1 MIGPSDAVAAA
12 RNLQSHCT
20 SNVCNVA
27 QAAALAAVSGPLDAV
42 VEMRRNFDRRRRT
55 MHALL
60 SGIDGLVCPEP
71 EGAFYAYPDASALLG
86 RDFGGAKP
94 ATTLELADLLLDR
107 AKVAVVPGEA
117 FGAGRRAP
125 AVVRAGR
132 RRPGRG
138 RGPDGRVPRRRLMSD
153 PVVAPYGE
161 WPSPVTAASLVQG
174 AAGISEVIADPVRPW
189 LLWWAESRPDEGGRT
204 AVMRRDLRGSQSQEV
219 TPEGA
224 NVRTRVHEYGGGA
237 WWPHDGAL
245 YYVDFADQRLR
256 RLDRPGADPVL
267 LTAEP
272 PEPRAWRYAD
282 GRVTPDGRWC
292 VCVRERHDTGGEPA
306 NELVA
311 VVADGSQQVRALW
324 SGSDFVMTP
333 RVSPDGSMLA
343 WIAWDHPNMGW
354 DATRL
359 HVHRFGDGEL
369 EAEILVLGQN
379 SDRSL
384 CEPGWDLDA
393 PARLLVC
400 SDHDDWWGLYQVD
413 LASGSLR
420 PVVVGEFDVATPPWV
435 FGMQRWG
442 GRPRHAGSCSRTA
455 RWRRIG
461 GPGRGG
467 CGVRL
472 RGERR
477 RGARREPQV
486 RPCPCGRR
494 RLVDLVADR
503 WPRRPDG
510 APVLAYAGAGY
521 RHETEVAALSI
532 DSDGHPERGTV
543 RPARD
548 LGLDPGLLV
557 EPEAITFPTGPGGAA
572 VAHALYYPP
581 ANPACAGPLGER
593 PPLLVMAHGGPTSAA
608 RRQLQLGIAYWT
620 SRGIAVVDV
629 DYRGSTGYGRRYR
642 RALDGAW
649 GVADVEDCVA
659 AAKFLADRGD
669 VDPERLMI
677 RGGSAGGFTVLAA
690 LAFHDTFAAG
700 ASRYGIADLEALTAD
715 THKFESRYLDTLV
728 GPYPEARDTYR
739 ARSPIH
745 HLDGFD
751 EPMIVL
757 QGDEDEIVPP
767 AQAEM
772 IVEALEAKGVLVSY
786 LLFEGEQHG
795 FRNADNI
802 VKALEAEFAFFGKI
816 LGFIPADNLPEL
828 EITGL

>member
-1 MIGPSDAVAAA
+1 M
-12 RNLQSHCT
+12 
-20 SNVCNVA
+20 
-27 QAAALAAVSGPLDAV
+27 
-42 VEMRRNFDRRRRT
+42 
-55 MHALL
+55 
-60 SGIDGLVCPEP
+60 
-71 EGAFYAYPDASALLG
+71 
-86 RDFGGAKP
+86 
-94 ATTLELADLLLDR
+94 
-107 AKVAVVPGEA
+107 
-117 FGAGRRAP
+117 
-125 AVVRAGR
+125 
-132 RRPGRG
+132 
-138 RGPDGRVPRRRLMSD
+138 
-153 PVVAPYGE
+153 
-161 WPSPVTAASLVQG
+161 TAASLVQG

-204 AVMRRDLRGSQSQEV
+204 AVMRCDLRSDDTQEV

-224 NVRTRVHEYGGGA
+224 NARTRVHEYGGGA
-237 WWPHDGAL
+237 WWPHDGSL
-245 YYVDFADQRLR
+245 YYVEFSDQRLR
-256 RLDRPGADPVL
+256 RLDARGDEPVL

-282 GRVTPDGRWC
+282 GRVTRDRRWC

-311 VVADGSQQVRALW
+311 VAADGSQQVETLW
-324 SGSDFVMTP
+324 AGGDFVMTP

-343 WIAWDHPNMGW
+343 WISWDHPNMGW

-359 HVHRFGDGEL
+359 HVHRLGDGEL
-369 EAEILVLGQN
+369 GEELMVLGRQG
-379 SDRSL
+379 DRSL
-384 CEPGWDLDA
+384 CEPGWDPGTAGSA
-393 PARLLVC
+393 PRLLVC
-400 SDHDDWWGLYQVD
+400 SDHDDWWGLYEVD
-413 LASGSLR
+413 LGAGDLA

-435 FGMQRWG
+435 FGMQRWAAADG
-442 GRPRHAGSCSRTA
+442 TVAAAAGMPSGDRIVVDGRSMA
-455 RWRRIG
+455 
-461 GPGRGG
+461 
-467 CGVRL
+467 
-472 RGERR
+472 
-477 RGARREPQV
+477 
-486 RPCPCGRR
+486 
-494 RLVDLVADR
+494 VADSSISSLTIGR
-503 WPRRPDG
+503 DSPDG

-532 DSDGHPERGTV
+532 DSGGHPERGAV

-557 EPEAITFPTGPGGAA
+557 EPDAITFPTGPGGAA
-572 VAHALYYPP
+572 AAHALYYPP
-581 ANPACAGPLGER
+581 ANPACAGPPGER

-669 VDPERLMI
+669 ADPERLMI

-700 ASRYGIADLEALTAD
+700 ASRYGIADLEALAAD
-715 THKFESRYLDTLV
+715 THKFESRYLDRLV
-728 GPYPEARDTYR
+728 GPYPEAQDTYR
-739 ARSPIH
+739 ARSPIN
-745 HLDGFD
+745 HLEGFD
-751 EPMIVL
+751 APMIVL

-767 AQAEM
+767 AQSEM
-772 IVEALEAKGVLVSY
+772 IVEALKAKGVPVAY

-802 VKALEAEFAFFGKI
+802 VAALEAELAFFGRV
-816 LGFIPADNLPEL
+816 LGFTPADNLPHL
-828 EITGL
+828 EISGRI

>member
-1 MIGPSDAVAAA
+1 MS
-12 RNLQSHCT
+12 ST
-20 SNVCNVA
+20 
-27 QAAALAAVSGPLDAV
+27 
-42 VEMRRNFDRRRRT
+42 
-55 MHALL
+55 
-60 SGIDGLVCPEP
+60 
-71 EGAFYAYPDASALLG
+71 ASL
-86 RDFGGAKP
+86 
-94 ATTLELADLLLDR
+94 
-107 AKVAVVPGEA
+107 
-117 FGAGRRAP
+117 
-125 AVVRAGR
+125 
-132 RRPGRG
+132 
-138 RGPDGRVPRRRLMSD
+138 
-153 PVVAPYGE
+153 PYGE

-204 AVMRRDLRGSQSQEV
+204 AVMRCDLPSNDTQEV

-237 WWPHDGAL
+237 WWPHDGSL
-245 YYVDFADQRLR
+245 YYVEFADQRLR
-256 RLDRPGADPVL
+256 RLDAPGDEPVL

-282 GRVTPDGRWC
+282 GRVTPDGRWS

-311 VVADGSQQVRALW
+311 VAADGSQQVEKLW
-324 SGSDFVMTP
+324 AGGDFVMTP
-333 RVSPDGSMLA
+333 RVSGDGSMLA
-343 WIAWDHPNMGW
+343 WISWDHPNMGW

-359 HVHRFGDGEL
+359 HVHRLGDGEL
-369 EAEILVLGQN
+369 GEELMVLGRQG
-379 SDRSL
+379 DRSL
-384 CEPGWDLDA
+384 CEPGWDSGTAGSA
-393 PARLLVC
+393 PRLMVC
-400 SDHDDWWGLYQVD
+400 SDHDDWWGLYEVD
-413 LASGSLR
+413 LVAGDLM

-435 FGMQRWG
+435 FGMQRWAAADG
-442 GRPRHAGSCSRTA
+442 LVAAAAGMPSGDRIVVDGRSMAVADSSISSLT
-455 RWRRIG
+455 IG
-461 GPGRGG
+461 RDGPG
-467 CGVRL
+467 
-472 RGERR
+472 
-477 RGARREPQV
+477 
-486 RPCPCGRR
+486 
-494 RLVDLVADR
+494 
-503 WPRRPDG
+503 G

-532 DSDGHPERGTV
+532 DSGGRPERGAV

-581 ANPACAGPLGER
+581 ANPACAGPPGER

-677 RGGSAGGFTVLAA
+677 RGGSAGGFTVLASLA
-690 LAFHDTFAAG
+690 LHDVFAAG
-700 ASRYGIADLEALTAD
+700 ASRYGVADLEALAAD
-715 THKFESRYLDTLV
+715 THKFESRYLDRLV
-728 GPYPEARDTYR
+728 GPYPEAQDTYR
-739 ARSPIH
+739 ARSPIN

-751 EPMIVL
+751 APMIVL

-767 AQAEM
+767 AQSEM
-772 IVEALEAKGVLVSY
+772 IVEALEAKGVPVAY

-795 FRNADNI
+795 FRSADNI
-802 VKALEAEFAFFGKI
+802 VAALEAELAFFGRI
-816 LGFIPADNLPEL
+816 LGFTPADDLPAL
-828 EITGL
+828 TISGL

>member
-1 MIGPSDAVAAA
+1 M
-12 RNLQSHCT
+12 
-20 SNVCNVA
+20 
-27 QAAALAAVSGPLDAV
+27 
-42 VEMRRNFDRRRRT
+42 
-55 MHALL
+55 
-60 SGIDGLVCPEP
+60 
-71 EGAFYAYPDASALLG
+71 
-86 RDFGGAKP
+86 
-94 ATTLELADLLLDR
+94 
-107 AKVAVVPGEA
+107 
-117 FGAGRRAP
+117 
-125 AVVRAGR
+125 
-132 RRPGRG
+132 
-138 RGPDGRVPRRRLMSD
+138 
-153 PVVAPYGE
+153 
-161 WPSPVTAASLVQG
+161 TAASLVQG

-204 AVMRRDLRGSQSQEV
+204 AVMRCDLRSNDTHEV

-224 NVRTRVHEYGGGA
+224 NARTRVHEYGGGA
-237 WWPHDGAL
+237 WWPHDRSL
-245 YYVDFADQRLR
+245 YYVEFADQRLR
-256 RLDRPGADPVL
+256 RLDAPGAEPEL

-292 VCVRERHDTGGEPA
+292 VCVRERHDTGAEPA

-311 VVADGSQQVRALW
+311 VAADGSHRVETLW
-324 SGSDFVMTP
+324 AGGDFVMTP

-343 WIAWDHPNMGW
+343 WISWDHPNMGW

-359 HVHRFGDGEL
+359 HVHGLGDGEL
-369 EAEILVLGQN
+369 GEELMVLGRQG
-379 SDRSL
+379 DCSL
-384 CEPGWDLDA
+384 CEPGWDSGTAGSA
-393 PARLLVC
+393 PRLLVC
-400 SDHDDWWGLYQVD
+400 SDHDDWWGLYEVD
-413 LASGSLR
+413 LGAGDLM

-435 FGMQRWG
+435 FGMQRWAAADG
-442 GRPRHAGSCSRTA
+442 TVAAAAGMPSGDRIVVHGREVAVSDSSILSLT
-455 RWRRIG
+455 IG
-461 GPGRGG
+461 RDG
-467 CGVRL
+467 
-472 RGERR
+472 
-477 RGARREPQV
+477 
-486 RPCPCGRR
+486 
-494 RLVDLVADR
+494 
-503 WPRRPDG
+503 PDG

-581 ANPACAGPLGER
+581 ANPACAGPSGER

-608 RRQLQLGIAYWT
+608 RRQLQLGVAYWT

-677 RGGSAGGFTVLAA
+677 RGGSAGGFTVLASLA
-690 LAFHDTFAAG
+690 LHDVFAAG
-700 ASRYGIADLEALTAD
+700 ASRYGVADLEALAAD
-715 THKFESRYLDTLV
+715 THKFESRYVDRLV
-728 GPYPEARDTYR
+728 GPYPEARDIYR
-739 ARSPIH
+739 ARSPIN

-751 EPMIVL
+751 APMIVL

-767 AQAEM
+767 AQSEM
-772 IVEALEAKGVLVSY
+772 IVEALEAKGVPVAY

-802 VKALEAEFAFFGKI
+802 VAALEAELVFFGRI
-816 LGFIPADNLPEL
+816 LGFTPADNLPAL
-828 EITGL
+828 TISGL

>member
-1 MIGPSDAVAAA
+1 M
-12 RNLQSHCT
+12 
-20 SNVCNVA
+20 
-27 QAAALAAVSGPLDAV
+27 
-42 VEMRRNFDRRRRT
+42 
-55 MHALL
+55 
-60 SGIDGLVCPEP
+60 
-71 EGAFYAYPDASALLG
+71 
-86 RDFGGAKP
+86 
-94 ATTLELADLLLDR
+94 
-107 AKVAVVPGEA
+107 
-117 FGAGRRAP
+117 
-125 AVVRAGR
+125 
-132 RRPGRG
+132 
-138 RGPDGRVPRRRLMSD
+138 
-153 PVVAPYGE
+153 
-161 WPSPVTAASLVQG
+161 TAASLVQG

-204 AVMRRDLRGSQSQEV
+204 AVMRCDLGSNDTQEV

-237 WWPHDGAL
+237 WWPHDGSL
-245 YYVDFADQRLR
+245 YYVEFADQRLR
-256 RLDRPGADPVL
+256 RLDAPGDEPVL

-282 GRVTPDGRWC
+282 GRVTPDGRWS

-311 VVADGSQQVRALW
+311 VAADGSHRVETLW
-324 SGSDFVMTP
+324 AGGDFVMTP

-343 WIAWDHPNMGW
+343 WISWDHPNMGW

-359 HVHRFGDGEL
+359 HVHRLGDGEL
-369 EAEILVLGQN
+369 GEELMVLGRQG
-379 SDRSL
+379 DRSL
-384 CEPGWDLDA
+384 CEPGWDPGTAGSA
-393 PARLLVC
+393 PRLMVC
-400 SDHDDWWGLYQVD
+400 SDHDDWWGLYEAD
-413 LASGSLR
+413 LGAGDLM

-435 FGMQRWG
+435 FGMQRWAAADG
-442 GRPRHAGSCSRTA
+442 TVAAAAGMPSGDQIVVDGRSVA
-455 RWRRIG
+455 
-461 GPGRGG
+461 
-467 CGVRL
+467 
-472 RGERR
+472 
-477 RGARREPQV
+477 
-486 RPCPCGRR
+486 
-494 RLVDLVADR
+494 VADSSISSLTIGR
-503 WPRRPDG
+503 DGPDG

-532 DSDGHPERGTV
+532 DSGGRPERGAV

-548 LGLDPGLLV
+548 LGLDPDLLV

-581 ANPACAGPLGER
+581 ANPACAGPPGER

-669 VDPERLMI
+669 ADPERLMI
-677 RGGSAGGFTVLAA
+677 RGGSAGGFTVLASLA
-690 LAFHDTFAAG
+690 LHDVFAAG
-700 ASRYGIADLEALTAD
+700 ASRYGVADLEALAAD
-715 THKFESRYLDTLV
+715 THKFESRYLDRLV

-739 ARSPIH
+739 ARSPIN

-751 EPMIVL
+751 APMIVL
-757 QGDEDEIVPP
+757 QGDQDEIVPP
-767 AQAEM
+767 AQSEM
-772 IVEALEAKGVLVSY
+772 IVEALEAKGVPVAY

-795 FRNADNI
+795 FRSADNI
-802 VKALEAEFAFFGKI
+802 VAALEAELAFFGRI
-816 LGFIPADNLPEL
+816 LGFTPADNLPAL
-828 EITGL
+828 AISGLR

>member
-1 MIGPSDAVAAA
+1 MS
-12 RNLQSHCT
+12 SK
-20 SNVCNVA
+20 
-27 QAAALAAVSGPLDAV
+27 
-42 VEMRRNFDRRRRT
+42 
-55 MHALL
+55 
-60 SGIDGLVCPEP
+60 
-71 EGAFYAYPDASALLG
+71 ASL
-86 RDFGGAKP
+86 
-94 ATTLELADLLLDR
+94 
-107 AKVAVVPGEA
+107 
-117 FGAGRRAP
+117 
-125 AVVRAGR
+125 
-132 RRPGRG
+132 
-138 RGPDGRVPRRRLMSD
+138 
-153 PVVAPYGE
+153 PYGE

-204 AVMRRDLRGSQSQEV
+204 AVMRCDLPSNDTQEV

-237 WWPHDGAL
+237 WWPHDGSL
-245 YYVDFADQRLR
+245 YYVEFADQRLR
-256 RLDRPGADPVL
+256 RLDAPGDEPVL

-282 GRVTPDGRWC
+282 GRVTPDGRWS

-311 VVADGSQQVRALW
+311 VAADGSQQVETLW
-324 SGSDFVMTP
+324 AGGDFVMTP
-333 RVSPDGSMLA
+333 RVSGDGSMLA
-343 WIAWDHPNMGW
+343 WISWDHPNMGW

-359 HVHRFGDGEL
+359 HVHRLGDGEL
-369 EAEILVLGQN
+369 GEELMVLGRQG
-379 SDRSL
+379 DRSL
-384 CEPGWDLDA
+384 CEPGWDSGTAGSA
-393 PARLLVC
+393 PRLMVC
-400 SDHDDWWGLYQVD
+400 SDHDDWWGLYEVD
-413 LASGSLR
+413 LVAGDLM

-435 FGMQRWG
+435 FGMQRWAAAG
-442 GRPRHAGSCSRTA
+442 G
-455 RWRRIG
+455 
-461 GPGRGG
+461 
-467 CGVRL
+467 
-472 RGERR
+472 
-477 RGARREPQV
+477 
-486 RPCPCGRR
+486 
-494 RLVDLVADR
+494 LVAAAAGMPSGDR
-503 WPRRPDG
+503 IVVDGRSVAVADSSISSLTIGRDGPDG

-532 DSDGHPERGTV
+532 DSGGRPERGAV

-581 ANPACAGPLGER
+581 ANPACAGPPGER

-677 RGGSAGGFTVLAA
+677 RGGSAGGFTVLASLA
-690 LAFHDTFAAG
+690 LHDVFAAG
-700 ASRYGIADLEALTAD
+700 ASRYGVADLEALAAD
-715 THKFESRYLDTLV
+715 THKFESRYLDRLV
-728 GPYPEARDTYR
+728 GPYPEAQDTYR
-739 ARSPIH
+739 ARSPIN

-751 EPMIVL
+751 APMIVL

-767 AQAEM
+767 AQSEM
-772 IVEALEAKGVLVSY
+772 IVEALEAKGVPVAY

-795 FRNADNI
+795 FRSADNI
-802 VKALEAEFAFFGKI
+802 VAALEAELAFFGRI
-816 LGFIPADNLPEL
+816 LGFTPADDLPAL
-828 EITGL
+828 TISGL

>member
-1 MIGPSDAVAAA
+1 MSRP
-12 RNLQSHCT
+12 T
-20 SNVCNVA
+20 S
-27 QAAALAAVSGPLDAV
+27 
-42 VEMRRNFDRRRRT
+42 
-55 MHALL
+55 
-60 SGIDGLVCPEP
+60 
-71 EGAFYAYPDASALLG
+71 
-86 RDFGGAKP
+86 
-94 ATTLELADLLLDR
+94 
-107 AKVAVVPGEA
+107 
-117 FGAGRRAP
+117 
-125 AVVRAGR
+125 
-132 RRPGRG
+132 
-138 RGPDGRVPRRRLMSD
+138 
-153 PVVAPYGE
+153 APYGE

-204 AVMRRDLRGSQSQEV
+204 AVMRCDLRSNDTHEV

-237 WWPHDGAL
+237 WWPHDRSL
-245 YYVDFADQRLR
+245 YYVEFADQRLR
-256 RLDRPGADPVL
+256 RLDAPGAEPVL

-282 GRVTPDGRWC
+282 GRVTPDGRWS

-311 VVADGSQQVRALW
+311 VAADGSQQVETLW
-324 SGSDFVMTP
+324 AGGDFVMTP
-333 RVSPDGSMLA
+333 RVSGDGSMLA
-343 WIAWDHPNMGW
+343 WISWDHPNMGW

-359 HVHRFGDGEL
+359 HVHRLGDGEL
-369 EAEILVLGQN
+369 GEELMVLGRQG
-379 SDRSL
+379 DRSL
-384 CEPGWDLDA
+384 CEPGWDPGTAGSA
-393 PARLLVC
+393 PRLMVC
-400 SDHDDWWGLYQVD
+400 SDHDDWWGLYEVD
-413 LASGSLR
+413 LGAGDLM

-435 FGMQRWG
+435 FGMQRWAAAG
-442 GRPRHAGSCSRTA
+442 GLVAAAAGMPSGD
-455 RWRRIG
+455 RIVVNG
-461 GPGRGG
+461 RSVAVADSSVSSLTIGRDGPG
-467 CGVRL
+467 
-472 RGERR
+472 
-477 RGARREPQV
+477 GAS
-486 RPCPCGRR
+486 
-494 RLVDLVADR
+494 
-503 WPRRPDG
+503 
-510 APVLAYAGAGY
+510 VLAYAGAGY

-581 ANPACAGPLGER
+581 ANPACAGPPGER

-677 RGGSAGGFTVLAA
+677 RGGSAGGFTVLASLA
-690 LAFHDTFAAG
+690 LHDVFAAG
-700 ASRYGIADLEALTAD
+700 ASRYGVADLEALAAD
-715 THKFESRYLDTLV
+715 THKFESRYLDRLV
-728 GPYPEARDTYR
+728 GPYPEAQDTYR
-739 ARSPIH
+739 ARSPIN

-751 EPMIVL
+751 APMIVL

-767 AQAEM
+767 AQSEM
-772 IVEALEAKGVLVSY
+772 IVEALEAKGVPVAY

-802 VKALEAEFAFFGKI
+802 VAALEAELVFFGRI
-816 LGFIPADNLPEL
+816 LGFTPADNLPAL
-828 EITGL
+828 TISGL